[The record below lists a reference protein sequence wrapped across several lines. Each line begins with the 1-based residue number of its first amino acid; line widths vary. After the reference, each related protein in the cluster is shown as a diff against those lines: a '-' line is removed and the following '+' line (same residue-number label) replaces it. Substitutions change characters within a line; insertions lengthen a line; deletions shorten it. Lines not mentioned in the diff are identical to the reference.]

1 MGIELKLKNLLF
13 IKLITTLVL
22 SIFLSVPAFA
32 QKEIKKTRVLFIFD
46 ASQSMYAKFGSQSRM
61 DVAKTLLIDMLDS
74 LRGKKNLEV
83 ALRVYGHQ
91 KPYPPQH
98 CDDTKLEVD
107 FGSNNISSIQNRL
120 KTIKPKGTTSI
131 AQALES
137 GAYDFPSDATKAR
150 NIVILITDGIEEC
163 DGDPCA
169 ISRLYQEKKVILK
182 PFVIGIGLKKDFQKT
197 FDCVGTFYDAK
208 DPESFKNI
216 LNVVVSQVLNT
227 NTVQVN
233 LLDKKGF
240 PTETNV
246 PISFYDSFSG
256 KLQYNFVHTMNYK
269 GLPDTLKIDPVL
281 SYRVVAHTI
290 PPVESDKEWKL
301 NPGKHTIIPLET
313 PQANITLSMGGR
325 QIADCIVKIKGEE
338 EILNIQKTNSSQ
350 NYLIGDYDL
359 EFLTLPRIK
368 HSISVKQDSSY
379 KVLIPEPSLVILSF
393 TSSGY
398 GGIFEDENELKWV
411 TDIKSNKGKQ
421 NIYLMPGSYR
431 IIYRAKNA
439 SESIFTKDLTFKVL
453 PKKTVSLK
461 L

>member
-1 MGIELKLKNLLF
+1 MGIVLNLKNLLF

-22 SIFLSVPAFA
+22 SIFLSVPTFA
-32 QKEIKKTRVLFIFD
+32 QKEVKKTRVLFIFD

-83 ALRVYGHQ
+83 GLRVYGHQ

-137 GAYDFPSDATKAR
+137 GAYDFPSDATNAR

-169 ISRLYQEKKVILK
+169 ISRLFQEKKVILK
-182 PFVIGIGLKKDFQKT
+182 PFIIGIGLKKDFQKT

-227 NTVQVN
+227 STVQVN

-281 SYRVVAHTI
+281 SYRVIAHTV
-290 PPVESDKEWKL
+290 PPVESEKEWKL

-325 QIADCIVKIKGEE
+325 QVADCIVKIKGQD
-338 EILNIQKTNSSQ
+338 EILNIQKTNTSQ
-350 NYLIGDYDL
+350 NYLIGEYDL

-398 GGIFEDENELKWV
+398 GSIFEDENELKWV
-411 TDIKSNKGKQ
+411 TDIKPTKGKQ
-421 NIYLMPGSYR
+421 NIYLMPGRYR

>member
-1 MGIELKLKNLLF
+1 MDLKLKNLLF
-13 IKLITTLVL
+13 SKLSITLVL
-22 SIFLSVPAFA
+22 AIFLSIAAFA
-32 QKEIKKTRVLFIFD
+32 QKNVKTTRVLFIFD
-46 ASQSMYAKFGSQSRM
+46 ASQSMYSNFGAQSRM
-61 DVAKTLLIDMLDS
+61 DVAKSLIIDMLDS
-74 LRGKKNLEV
+74 LRGKENLEV

-91 KPYPPQH
+91 HPYPPQY

-107 FGSNNISSIQNRL
+107 FGFDNISSIQNRL

-137 GAYDFPSDATKAR
+137 GAYDFPSDATNAR

-163 DGDPCA
+163 NGDPCA

-208 DPESFKNI
+208 DPLSFKNI

-227 NTVQVN
+227 STVQVN
-233 LLDKKGF
+233 LLDKKGY

-301 NPGKHTIIPLET
+301 NPGKHTIIPLLT
-313 PQANITLSMGGR
+313 PQANLTLSMGGR
-325 QIADCIVKIKGEE
+325 QEVNCLVKLKGEE
-338 EILNIQKTNSSQ
+338 EILNVQKLNTSQ
-350 NYLIGDYDL
+350 NYIIGEYDL

-368 HSISVKQDSSY
+368 HSVSIKQDSSY
-379 KVLIPEPSLVILSF
+379 KVIIPQPSLVILSF

-398 GGIFEDENELKWV
+398 GSIFEDENELKWV
-411 TDIKSNKGKQ
+411 TDINSKKGKQ
-421 NIYLMPGSYR
+421 NIYLMPGNYR

-439 SESIFTKDLTFKVL
+439 SESIFTKNLTFKVL

>member
-1 MGIELKLKNLLF
+1 MGIVLNLKNLLF

-22 SIFLSVPAFA
+22 SIFLSVPTFA
-32 QKEIKKTRVLFIFD
+32 QKEVKKTRVLFIFD

-83 ALRVYGHQ
+83 GLRVYGHQ

-137 GAYDFPSDATKAR
+137 GAYDFPSDATNAR

-169 ISRLYQEKKVILK
+169 ISRLFQEKKVILK
-182 PFVIGIGLKKDFQKT
+182 PFIIGIGLKKDFQKT

-227 NTVQVN
+227 STVQVN

-281 SYRVVAHTI
+281 SYRVIAHTV
-290 PPVESDKEWKL
+290 PPVESEKEWKL
-301 NPGKHTIIPLET
+301 NPSKHTIIPLET

-325 QIADCIVKIKGEE
+325 QVADCIVKIKGQD
-338 EILNIQKTNSSQ
+338 EILNIQKTNTSQ
-350 NYLIGDYDL
+350 NYLIGEYDL

-398 GGIFEDENELKWV
+398 GSIFEDENELKWV
-411 TDIKSNKGKQ
+411 TDIKPTKGKQ
-421 NIYLMPGSYR
+421 NIYLMPGRYR

>member
-1 MGIELKLKNLLF
+1 MGIKSKIKNLLF
-13 IKLITTLVL
+13 LKLATMLVL
-22 SIFLSVPAFA
+22 SVFLSVPTYA

-46 ASQSMYAKFGSQSRM
+46 ASQSMYAKFGSKSRM
-61 DVAKTLLIDMLDS
+61 DVAKNLLINMLDS
-74 LRGKKNLEV
+74 LRGKENLEV

-91 KPYPPQH
+91 KPYPPQY

-120 KTIKPKGTTSI
+120 KTINPKGTTSI

-137 GAYDFPSDATKAR
+137 GAYDFPSDATNAR

-163 DGDPCA
+163 EGDPCA

-208 DPESFKNI
+208 DPDTFKNI
-216 LNVVVSQVLNT
+216 LNVVVSQVLNSSS
-227 NTVQVN
+227 VQVN
-233 LLDKKGF
+233 LLDNKGF

-246 PISFYDSFSG
+246 PISFYDAFSG

-269 GLPDTLKIDPVL
+269 GIPDTLKIDPVL

-301 NPGKHTIIPLET
+301 NPGKHTIIPLLT
-313 PQANITLSMGGR
+313 PQANLTLSMGGR
-325 QIADCIVKIKGEE
+325 QEVNCLVKLKGEE
-338 EILNIQKTNSSQ
+338 EILNVQKLNTSQ
-350 NYLIGDYDL
+350 NYIIGEYDL

-368 HSISVKQDSSY
+368 HSVSIKQDSSY
-379 KVLIPEPSLVILSF
+379 KVIIPQPSLVILSF

-398 GGIFEDENELKWV
+398 GSIFEDENELKWV
-411 TDIKSNKGKQ
+411 TDINSKKGKQ
-421 NIYLMPGSYR
+421 NIYLMPGNYR

-453 PKKTVSLK
+453 PNKTVSLK

>member
-1 MGIELKLKNLLF
+1 MGIVLNLKNLLF

-22 SIFLSVPAFA
+22 SIFLSVPTFA
-32 QKEIKKTRVLFIFD
+32 QKEVKKTRVLFIFD

-83 ALRVYGHQ
+83 GLRVYGHQ

-137 GAYDFPSDATKAR
+137 GAYDFPSDATNAR

-163 DGDPCA
+163 NGDPCA
-169 ISRLYQEKKVILK
+169 ISRLFQEKKVILK
-182 PFVIGIGLKKDFQKT
+182 PFIIGIGLKKDFQKT

-227 NTVQVN
+227 STVQVN

-281 SYRVVAHTI
+281 SYRVIAHTV

-325 QIADCIVKIKGEE
+325 QVADCIVKIKGQD
-338 EILNIQKTNSSQ
+338 EILNIQKTNTSQ
-350 NYLIGDYDL
+350 NYLIGEYDL

-398 GGIFEDENELKWV
+398 GSIFEDENELKWV
-411 TDIKSNKGKQ
+411 TDIKPTKGKQ
-421 NIYLMPGSYR
+421 NIYLMPGRYR

>member
-1 MGIELKLKNLLF
+1 MGIVLNLKNLLF

-22 SIFLSVPAFA
+22 SIFLSVPTFA
-32 QKEIKKTRVLFIFD
+32 QKEVKKTRVLFIFD

-137 GAYDFPSDATKAR
+137 GAYDFPSDATNAR

-163 DGDPCA
+163 NGDPCA
-169 ISRLYQEKKVILK
+169 ISRLFQEKKVILK
-182 PFVIGIGLKKDFQKT
+182 PFIIGIGLKKDFQKT

-227 NTVQVN
+227 STVQVN

-281 SYRVVAHTI
+281 SYTVIAHTV

-325 QIADCIVKIKGEE
+325 QVADCIVKIKGQD
-338 EILNIQKTNSSQ
+338 EILNIQKTNTSQ
-350 NYLIGDYDL
+350 NYLIGEYDL

-398 GGIFEDENELKWV
+398 GSIFEDENELKWV
-411 TDIKSNKGKQ
+411 TDIKPTKGKQ
-421 NIYLMPGSYR
+421 NIYLMPGRYR